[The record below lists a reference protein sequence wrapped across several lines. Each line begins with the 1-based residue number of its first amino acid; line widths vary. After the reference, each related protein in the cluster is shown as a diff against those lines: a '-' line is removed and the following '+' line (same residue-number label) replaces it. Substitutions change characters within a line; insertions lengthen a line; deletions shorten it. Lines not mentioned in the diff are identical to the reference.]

1 MDDISRREKK
11 RITSKGVRALRTQ
24 PGWDPANYRSSDPQD
39 ALQSLAAAGAQHRA
53 YADASDC
60 SMCQA
65 ERQRTKDD
73 TALCEVHL
81 LEALG
86 L

>member
-1 MDDISRREKK
+1 MDDMSRREKK
-11 RITSKGVRALRTQ
+11 RIISKGVRALRAQ
-24 PGWDPANYRSSDPQD
+24 PGWDPTSHRSSDPEEK
-39 ALQSLAAAGAQHRA
+39 LQSLAASGAQNRA

-65 ERQRTKDD
+65 EQQRMKDD